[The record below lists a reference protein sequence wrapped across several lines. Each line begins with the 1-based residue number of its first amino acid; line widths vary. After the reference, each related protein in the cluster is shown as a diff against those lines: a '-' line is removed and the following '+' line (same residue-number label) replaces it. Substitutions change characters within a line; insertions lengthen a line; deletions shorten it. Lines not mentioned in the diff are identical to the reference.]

1 MMGIH
6 SKLKHLN
13 EKQIEELI
21 ERYYSNEK
29 VADLISYFE
38 IDCKPADLVKFF
50 PPEKLKDI
58 FCPYCKIEMVKKRI
72 SRDRNDIFIY
82 CPNCNHKFE
91 DNNCKCDNCEM
102 TKFNIINELCSR
114 DIKKV
119 NISELSFIERVYLAT
134 VLRGID
140 WEELMNEIR
149 IFPLNST
156 DKKLLPRYEKEVEI
170 LKKLFNKG
178 IIKIDFLSDFDAF
191 TGSIADGTYAKNFYV
206 HKARYIL
213 NMKYS
218 TELIN
223 PNIDLKNEDLDE
235 IYSLLRYLLL
245 EECYEYLDFQMGKV
259 GFSFNPGKITEE
271 VFNELLNNF
280 SIGQVYNIIY
290 TSITRATRYYQEG
303 GVYRKQ
309 AANSVVTRCRS
320 YGERILANGWDLKP
334 FNRSRECEESI
345 LSSLF
350 FNRILSIGDNY
361 FNIIFSKENFENIID
376 EKLNNSI

>member
-1 MMGIH
+1 MEVH

-29 VADLISYFE
+29 VSDLIRFFE
-38 IDCKPADLVKFF
+38 IDCKPSDLVKFF
-50 PPEKLKDI
+50 PPEKLEDI
-58 FCPYCKIEMVKKRI
+58 FCPYCKKEMVRKRI
-72 SRDRNDIFIY
+72 SRERSEVFIY

-91 DNNCKCDNCEM
+91 DNNCECENCKM
-102 TKFNIINELCSR
+102 TKFNIINELCSV

-119 NISELSFIERVYLAT
+119 KISELSFKERVYLAT
-134 VLRGID
+134 ILRGID
-140 WEELMNEIR
+140 WEELMDEIR
-149 IFPLNST
+149 IFSLNST
-156 DKKLLPRYEKEVEI
+156 DKKLLPRCEKEVEI
-170 LKKLFNKG
+170 LKELFNKG
-178 IIKIDFLSDFDAF
+178 ILKIDFLSDFDAF
-191 TGSIADGTYAKNFYV
+191 TGSIADGTYAKKFYLNKV
-206 HKARYIL
+206 RYIL

-223 PNIDLKNEDLDE
+223 PNINLKNEDLDE
-235 IYSLLRYLLL
+235 IYFLLRHILL
-245 EECYEYLDFQMGKV
+245 EECYEYLEFQMEKV
-259 GFSFNPGKITEE
+259 GFCFNPGKITEE

-320 YGERILANGWDLKP
+320 YGERILANGWELKAFSRP
-334 FNRSRECEESI
+334 RECEESI
-345 LSSLF
+345 LSSLL

-361 FNIIFSKENFENIID
+361 FNIIFSRENFENIID
-376 EKLNNSI
+376 EKLNINF